1 MATNTVKVKSGTVIK
16 PGSTTPVPQPASGL
30 AGLGANAIKTNQ
42 SVPKPATT
50 PSTSTSNAIPQPT
63 STVKN
68 AATSPGTAPSTG
80 YGGATYGTDAAT
92 NRAIEANQAKIQ
104 NDPAF
109 RQSEIERTL
118 QVIAER
124 QAKGLDTSAQYKYLT
139 QNLGYNLGVS
149 NQIPQPTTSTV
160 KNAATSSGPAPS
172 LGYGGATYGTDAATN
187 RAIEANQ
194 AKIQND
200 PAFRQ
205 SEIERTLAVI
215 AQRKA
220 QGMDTSEQM
229 KYLTVNLGYKPQES
243 SQIPQPTIPQPAI
256 PQPAPQQPT
265 SVPNPG
271 VFVPPTPTQQ
281 IPVQKPDESKN
292 PVMDRDA
299 IEKYAQ
305 QQIQARLDAMKLAYE
320 QAKKQAE
327 TDASQQ
333 SKRLADQLAGAIAD
347 LERNKAAA
355 EAEIRTAME
364 QAINSSRTSA
374 EQAISGITTSYER
387 ARQNIGENRAVE
399 DVTNARRL
407 SPFSGRSDYALGMIE
422 QERARTDREM
432 LEDYNS
438 RIGNINQDLANY
450 IAAINQDA
458 AARIG
463 NLNQQLADR
472 MGALTRENQTRL
484 QEIQENLAN
493 FRRQIDE
500 KWTLAQTLA
509 PAERDALIREI
520 MQDERNYELM
530 LRGEFRSDVLANSQL
545 NNDAFMRALE
555 AYNANRRSYE
565 NDRDYNRSVF
575 ESDRNFE
582 RRVYEDDRNFNWGQ
596 YLDVVD
602 RTGNIN
608 PNVLNVPAV
617 QSASAN
623 PYAQL
628 LTTGGSQRT
637 LQGQAMDLQNKQ
649 ANLEA
654 ALAVGEASGRLVSPQ
669 GDWGGLFRQATN
681 PNTPLNLAGRQFQAN
696 EQQRAFQNEM
706 ERQRFHEN
714 VRQFGL
720 EYAARQAGLS
730 LEQARLE
737 LARDDNARQWAALD
751 WQMRQAE
758 QQRQQQQNQYSGASL
773 NQIVDS
779 LRPLYWEPIYST
791 NSLGEQVRSGEQLT
805 KNTAKREE
813 LFLRIAS
820 LGLPYD
826 MENQAML
833 LMGLTPEEIS
843 LFDRKYGFNQ

>member
-1 MATNTVKVKSGTVIK
+1 MATNTVKVKSVTVTK

-30 AGLGANAIKTNQ
+30 AGLGAALGNAIKTNQ

-80 YGGATYGTDAAT
+80 YGGATYGTNAPT
-92 NRAIEANQAKIQ
+92 NRAIEANQQKIAT
-104 NDPAF
+104 DPAF

-124 QAKGLDTSAQYKYLT
+124 QAKGLDTS
-139 QNLGYNLGVS
+139 
-149 NQIPQPTTSTV
+149 
-160 KNAATSSGPAPS
+160 
-172 LGYGGATYGTDAATN
+172 
-187 RAIEANQ
+187 
-194 AKIQND
+194 
-200 PAFRQ
+200 
-205 SEIERTLAVI
+205 
-215 AQRKA
+215 
-220 QGMDTSEQM
+220 EQM
-229 KYLTVNLGYKPQES
+229 KYLTKNLGYQVPVS
-243 SQIPQPTIPQPAI
+243 SQIPQPTIP
-256 PQPAPQQPT
+256 QPT

-281 IPVQKPDESKN
+281 IPIQEPKI
-292 PVMDRDA
+292 PVMDMDA
-299 IEKYAQ
+299 IERYARE
-305 QQIQARLDAMKLAYE
+305 QIEARLAAMRQAYE
-320 QAKKQAE
+320 QAKQRAE

-333 SKRLADQLAGAIAD
+333 SQRLADQLA
-347 LERNKAAA
+347 
-355 EAEIRTAME
+355 
-364 QAINSSRTSA
+364 QAIKELETAAS
-374 EQAISGITTSYER
+374 QASQGITTSFER

-432 LEDYNS
+432 LEDYNT
-438 RIGNINQDLANY
+438 RIGNINQQMANMR
-450 IAAINQDA
+450 A
-458 AARIG
+458 
-463 NLNQQLADR
+463 
-472 MGALTRENQTRL
+472 ALTQQNTTRL
-484 QEIQENLAN
+484 SEIQENLAN
-493 FRRQIDE
+493 FRREIDE
-500 KWTLAQTLA
+500 KWALAQTLA
-509 PAERDALIREI
+509 PKEREALVREI

-530 LRGEFRSDVLANSQL
+530 LRGELRSDVLANSQL

-555 AYNANRRSYE
+555 AYNANRRAYE
-565 NDRDYNRSVF
+565 DDRNFDRSVF
-575 ESDRNFE
+575 EN
-582 RRVYEDDRNFNWGQ
+582 DRNFNWGQ

-617 QSASAN
+617 QSAGAN

-654 ALAVGEASGRLVSPQ
+654 ALAVGEASGRLVTPQ

-681 PNTPLNLAGRQFQAN
+681 PNTPLNLAGQQFQAD
-696 EQQRAFQNEM
+696 EQQRAFQNDLEL
-706 ERQRFHEN
+706 QRFREN

-730 LEQARLE
+730 LERARLE

-758 QQRQQQQNQYSGASL
+758 QQRQTPQYNGASI

-779 LRPLYWEPIYST
+779 LRSQYMEPVFQT
-791 NSLGEQVRSGEQLT
+791 NALGESVRTGERLT
-805 KNTAKREE
+805 QDAAKRED
-813 LFLRIAS
+813 LFLRVAS
-820 LGLPYD
+820 MGLPYD
-826 MENQAML
+826 MENQVML
-833 LMGLTPEEIS
+833 MLGLSPSEIN
-843 LFDRKYGFNQ
+843 LFDRKYGFNQNR

>member
-1 MATNTVKVKSGTVIK
+1 MAVVVSLVKKNGTK
-16 PGSTTPVPQPASGL
+16 TTTPQTV
-30 AGLGANAIKTNQ
+30 Q
-42 SVPKPATT
+42 SVGAAGAVAAGTG
-50 PSTSTSNAIPQPT
+50 AIPQPT
-63 STVKN
+63 TSTTK
-68 AATSPGTAPSTG
+68 
-80 YGGATYGTDAAT
+80 GA
-92 NRAIEANQAKIQ
+92 
-104 NDPAF
+104 
-109 RQSEIERTL
+109 S
-118 QVIAER
+118 
-124 QAKGLDTSAQYKYLT
+124 S
-139 QNLGYNLGVS
+139 
-149 NQIPQPTTSTV
+149 IPQPTTSTV

-172 LGYGGATYGTDAATN
+172 LGYGGATYGTNAATN
-187 RAIEANQ
+187 QAIKANEQ
-194 AKIQND
+194 KLATD

-205 SEIERTLAVI
+205 SEIERTLQVI
-215 AQRKA
+215 ANRKA
-220 QGMDTSEQM
+220 AGLDTSAQE
-229 KYLTVNLGYKPQES
+229 KYLTVNLGYNPTTSTTKGAS
-243 SQIPQPTIPQPAI
+243 SI

-281 IPVQKPDESKN
+281 IPIQEPKI
-292 PVMDRDA
+292 PVMDKAA

-305 QQIQARLDAMKLAYE
+305 EQIEARLAAMRQAYE
-320 QAKKQAE
+320 QAKQRAE

-333 SKRLADQLAGAIAD
+333 SQRLADQLA
-347 LERNKAAA
+347 
-355 EAEIRTAME
+355 
-364 QAINSSRTSA
+364 QAIKELETAAS
-374 EQAISGITTSYER
+374 QASQGITTSFER

-432 LEDYNS
+432 LEDYNT
-438 RIGNINQDLANY
+438 RIGNINQQMANMR
-450 IAAINQDA
+450 A
-458 AARIG
+458 
-463 NLNQQLADR
+463 
-472 MGALTRENQTRL
+472 ALTQQNTTRL
-484 QEIQENLAN
+484 SEIQENLAN
-493 FRRQIDE
+493 FRREIDE
-500 KWTLAQTLA
+500 KWALAQTLA
-509 PAERDALIREI
+509 PKEREALVREI

-530 LRGEFRSDVLANSQL
+530 LRGELRSDVLANSQL

-555 AYNANRRSYE
+555 AYNANRRAYE
-565 NDRDYNRSVF
+565 DDRNFDRSVF
-575 ESDRNFE
+575 EN
-582 RRVYEDDRNFNWGQ
+582 DRNFNWGQ

-617 QSASAN
+617 QSAGAN

-637 LQGQAMDLQNKQ
+637 LQGQAMDLQQRQ
-649 ANLEA
+649 ANLDA
-654 ALAVGEASGRLVSPQ
+654 ALRVGEATGRLVSPQ
-669 GDWGGLFRQATN
+669 QDWSGLFRQTQN
-681 PNTPLNLAGRQFQAN
+681 PDTPLNLAGRQFQAN
-696 EQQRAFQNEM
+696 EQQRAFQNDLEL
-706 ERQRFHEN
+706 QRFREN